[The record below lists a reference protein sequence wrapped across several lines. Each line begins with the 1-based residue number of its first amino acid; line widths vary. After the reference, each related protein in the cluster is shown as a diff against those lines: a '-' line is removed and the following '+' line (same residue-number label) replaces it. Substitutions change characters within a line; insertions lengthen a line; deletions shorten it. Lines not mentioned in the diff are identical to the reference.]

1 MPKVNAHTGGLGC
14 LYTAITVSMMKAAP
28 CTIHHA
34 DIAFSLFVI
43 LFIGSCFYTGKSSEH
58 HVQYHHQRET
68 YCKADSADVA
78 VLALRHF
85 GD

>member
-34 DIAFSLFVI
+34 DIAFFASVVALVC
-43 LFIGSCFYTGKSSEH
+43 FIGICVFTILCVRAVRISCFPKN
-58 HVQYHHQRET
+58 RDLL
-68 YCKADSADVA
+68 C
-78 VLALRHF
+78 
-85 GD
+85 